1 MTCPWPALV
10 LALGL
15 AWLGADADAAP
26 PIPGARAFAS
36 GGAPQARGLS
46 AASTRITLAPIA
58 ATELLGGVDPARGS
72 RVLPATVT
80 ARGLQANASI
90 DPPPLA
96 AFITRELREV
106 WRYAP
111 DPKRLAA
118 EMPRVRVELHS
129 QSGHLGELSLRDNPA
144 IGVRVGVRTR
154 QSLQRSADGA
164 AWYVGDVVLD
174 IPVAAFSAAGTY
186 AGRIEISQESL

>member
-1 MTCPWPALV
+1 MTRPWPAFA

-15 AWLGADADAAP
+15 AWLATDADAAP

-36 GGAPQARGLS
+36 GGAPQAPGLS
-46 AASTRITLAPIA
+46 IAAPRITLAPIA
-58 ATELLGGVDPARGS
+58 ATELLGGVDPRRGQRS
-72 RVLPATVT
+72 LPAMVT

-96 AFITRELREV
+96 AFVTRELREV

-118 EMPRVRVELHS
+118 EVPRVRVELHS
-129 QSGHLGELSLRDNPA
+129 QSGRSGELSLRDNPA
-144 IGVRVGVRTR
+144 IGVRVSVRTD
-154 QSLQRSADGA
+154 QSLQRTADGG
-164 AWYVGDVVLD
+164 AWYVGNVVLE
-174 IPVAAFSAAGTY
+174 IPVAALSAAGTY
-186 AGRIEISQESL
+186 VGRLEISQESL